1 MSSRASYCCTASGV
15 SLCLLVHA
23 SPSGTT
29 SALGLPLRARPLLA
43 RAHGRIVPMHGF
55 SSAAADVLLHL
66 VRLASADQ
74 HGDLP
79 LGVLGITGTA
89 AGCRGGTLS
98 SAASRAVRRGPRLA

>member
-1 MSSRASYCCTASGV
+1 
-15 SLCLLVHA
+15 
-23 SPSGTT
+23 
-29 SALGLPLRARPLLA
+29 
-43 RAHGRIVPMHGF
+43 MHGF